1 MLTEKAEK
9 IFKLKYAQ
17 PGEDW
22 AKACWRVASHIASVE
37 PDKEKYEKIFFEMIY
52 NLAFLPGG
60 RVLANAGTG
69 IKNLLNCFVLPVED
83 SRVSIYDTLKNAA
96 EVFAHGGGVG
106 YNFSN
111 VREEGATIYSTG
123 GKASGPISFMSLFDQ
138 TGEVIQQ
145 ASRRGAQLGCLD
157 VDHPDILKFINFKS
171 TPNHKNA
178 RLLEEYKRNLEMNG
192 LDKKGTKYFKV
203 LEKTLQDDQL
213 SHFNISVM
221 VTDDFMT
228 RAIENT
234 DYDLISRYDGSVVK
248 TLKSKDVLELMAKMT
263 WESGDPGILFYDRT
277 NLDNMVPYLGDLRS
291 TNPCGEVPLLPY
303 EPCCLG
309 SINLHSVYVEEGN
322 RVDFEKLEFLVRN
335 AVRFLDD
342 VQEVTELPIPE
353 INKWSKGLRRLGL
366 GVMGWADLLA
376 ELGLPY
382 DSEDAKNFGKFIS
395 WFISFFGWLESIN
408 LAEERGTFPFYD
420 ADKVDLYVVEK
431 SLNSEFN
438 PHKFNMDDVRKHGVR
453 NVAIT
458 SIAPTGTIALL
469 AGVNSGIEPF
479 FALAYKRNLTNGIG
493 NTATD
498 FVIEVNP
505 ILKKKLIK
513 YEIPEEEILN
523 DVYNSGSL
531 LELEKIPEKLKAQL
545 RTSHEISPENHVD
558 MQAAWQTYVDNSIS
572 KTVNMPEES
581 TVKDI
586 EDIFI
591 YMWNNNLKGGTVY
604 RNNSKTFQIL
614 NVGIDK

>member
-17 PGEDW
+17 PEEDW
-22 AKACWRVASHIASVE
+22 ARGCWRVASYVASAE
-37 PDKEKYEKIFFEMIY
+37 ETQENKDKYEKIFFELIY
-52 NLAFLPGG
+52 NLVFLPGG

-83 SRVSIYDTLKNAA
+83 SRESIYKTLKDAA

-111 VREEGATIYSTG
+111 VREEGADIISTG
-123 GKASGPISFMSLFDQ
+123 GKASGPLSFMTLFDQ

-157 VDHPDILKFINFKS
+157 VNHPDIMKFIHYKS
-171 TPNHKNA
+171 TPNTKNK
-178 RLLEEYKRNLEMNG
+178 RLLEEYKRNLESNG

-221 VTDDFMT
+221 VNDDFMSSVL
-228 RAIENT
+228 E
-234 DYDLISRYDGSVVK
+234 DKEYELISRQNDLVV
-248 TLKSKDVLELMAKMT
+248 DVLKAKDILYSMAEMS

-277 NLDNMVPYLGDLRS
+277 NEDNMVPYLGNLKS
-291 TNPCGEVPLLPY
+291 TNPCGEVPLLSY

-309 SINLHSVYVEEGN
+309 SINLLSFY
-322 RVDFEKLEFLVRN
+322 DEKTNNINWEFLEFAVRSS
-335 AVRFLDD
+335 VRFLDN
-342 VQEVTELPIPE
+342 VQTITELPIEE

-376 ELGLPY
+376 ELEIPY
-382 DSEDAKNFGKFIS
+382 DSLDATYLAKYIS
-395 WFISFFGWLESIN
+395 WFISFFGWLESIE
-408 LAEERGTFPFYD
+408 LAKEKGVFPFYEK
-420 ADKVDLYVVEK
+420 DKVNLHVIEK
-431 SLNSEFN
+431 TLNSEFN
-438 PHKFNMDDVRKHGVR
+438 PYKFDMNVIREFGVR

-458 SIAPTGTIALL
+458 SIAPTGSIALI

-479 FALAYKRNLTNGIG
+479 FSLSYKRNLTNGIG

-513 YEIPEEEILN
+513 YSLEEFEEKFLSGNLDSADEIFER
-523 DVYNSGSL
+523 VKRG
-531 LELEKIPEKLKAQL
+531 L
-545 RTSHEISPENHVD
+545 RTSHEVSPYHHVD

-572 KTVNMPEES
+572 KTINLPENS
-581 TVKDI
+581 TV
-586 EDIFI
+586 EDIYDILI
-591 YMWNNNLKGGTVY
+591 YMWNSGLKGGTIY
-604 RNNSKTFQIL
+604 RNKSKTFQIL
-614 NVGIDK
+614 ES